1 MTVTEIAKALGFEV
15 VNTSYADGEVTTGYT
30 SDLLSDVMAN
40 AEEGSLLIT
49 IQAHKNT
56 IAVATMVGA
65 SAILICNAR
74 QIPEDMIQAADS
86 ESLPLLRT
94 PLNQYQASYRVH
106 DLIKA

>member
-1 MTVTEIAKALGFEV
+1 MTVTELAKTLNFEI

-40 AEEGSLLIT
+40 AAEGCLLIT

-65 SAILICNAR
+65 SAILICNGR
-74 QIPEDMIQAADS
+74 QIPEDMIQAAND
-86 ESLPLLRT
+86 ESLPILRT
-94 PLNQYQASYRVH
+94 SLNQYQASYRVH
-106 DLIKA
+106 DVIHQ